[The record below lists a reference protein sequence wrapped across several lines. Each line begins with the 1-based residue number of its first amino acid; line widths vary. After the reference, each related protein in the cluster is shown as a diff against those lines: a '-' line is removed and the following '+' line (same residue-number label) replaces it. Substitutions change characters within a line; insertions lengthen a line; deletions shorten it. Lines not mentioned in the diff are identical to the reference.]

1 MPARCAA
8 LLLCLAVGLPAASA
22 ELSRVQH
29 RANPIRKVVTM
40 LQSMEKKVTAEGEA
54 EEAAYKEFMCY
65 CKTGVADLEKSISDG
80 EAKIEALDSKIKEQA
95 EKKAQTEADLQ
106 EHKESRAEAKDQM
119 AKATALRDSENKA
132 FLKFKSD
139 SDTNISAIAAA
150 VAALEKGMLGSFL
163 QSGSANLIRTYAMEK
178 ATMEDAARQM
188 LLSFLAGTTS
198 EGYAPKSGEITGIL
212 KQMGDEMAAAL
223 ADAEKTESDA
233 ASTYEAMMSAKT
245 KEVNTLTAQI
255 EEEMTR
261 LGELNVL
268 LADDSND
275 LEETKDTLAED
286 QKYLAELEK
295 GCATKTAEWEARC
308 KVRAQE
314 LLALA
319 ETIKVLN
326 ADDALELFKKTLPAP
341 SASLVQIQESSLALR
356 ARALSVLRGSPHRG
370 SSVDLVMLALQG
382 RAQGFEKVIKLIDEM
397 MANLKEEQAGDDQKK
412 KYCETELDKS
422 EDTKK
427 ELERS
432 IEVSTT
438 AIEELKGAIAEWTME
453 IADLKASIAALDKS
467 VAEATKLRKEENAEY
482 KDLMQNDKAAKEV
495 LLWAKNRLNK
505 FYNPKLYKEEKEE
518 SFVQAAPQLVQ
529 VAAHSRSKRGGAD
542 AAPPPPPETFGAY
555 SKKGEE
561 NAGVVSMI
569 DLLVGDLDKE
579 MTEATVSEK
588 DAQADYE
595 QLMSD
600 AGDKRSADTKAL
612 TEKTASKAQGEEA
625 LQNEEGN
632 KKDLSVQLMET
643 VQIINNLHSE
653 CDWLLTYFDV
663 RKAARTEE
671 IESLDKAKA
680 VLSGADYSLLQ
691 IGSA

>member
-1 MPARCAA
+1 
-8 LLLCLAVGLPAASA
+8 
-22 ELSRVQH
+22 
-29 RANPIRKVVTM
+29 
-40 LQSMEKKVTAEGEA
+40 
-54 EEAAYKEFMCY
+54 
-65 CKTGVADLEKSISDG
+65 
-80 EAKIEALDSKIKEQA
+80 
-95 EKKAQTEADLQ
+95 
-106 EHKESRAEAKDQM
+106 
-119 AKATALRDSENKA
+119 
-132 FLKFKSD
+132 
-139 SDTNISAIAAA
+139 
-150 VAALEKGMLGSFL
+150 
-163 QSGSANLIRTYAMEK
+163 
-178 ATMEDAARQM
+178 MEDAARQM
-188 LLSFLAGTTS
+188 LLSFLSGTTS

-212 KQMGDEMAAAL
+212 KQMGDEMAAGL
-223 ADAEKTESDA
+223 ADAEKAEGDA
-233 ASTYEAMMSAKT
+233 VSTYEAMMGAKT
-245 KEVNTLTAQI
+245 KEVNTLTVQI
-255 EEEMTR
+255 EEEMMR

-275 LEETKDTLAED
+275 LEETRDTLAED
-286 QKYLAELEK
+286 QKYLAQLER

-308 KVRAQE
+308 KVRAEE
-314 LLALA
+314 LVALA

-356 ARALSVLRGSPHRG
+356 DRALAVLRGSPRRG
-370 SSVDLVMLALQG
+370 PSADLVMLALQG
-382 RAQGFEKVIKLIDEM
+382 KSQGFEKVIKLIDEM
-397 MANLKEEQAGDDQKK
+397 MANLKAEQTGDDQKK
-412 KYCETELDKS
+412 KYCAAELDKS

-505 FYNPKLYKEEKEE
+505 FYNPKLYKEE
-518 SFVQAAPQLVQ
+518 SLVQAAPQLVQ
-529 VAAHSRSKRGGAD
+529 VAAHSRSMRGGAD

-555 SKKGEE
+555 ANKGEE
-561 NAGVVSMI
+561 SAGVVAMI
-569 DLLVGDLDKE
+569 DLLVKDLDKE
-579 MTEATVSEK
+579 TTEATVSEK

-600 AGDKRSADTKAL
+600 AGEKRSADTKAL
-612 TEKTASKAQGEEA
+612 TEKTSSKAQGEEA

-632 KKDLSVQLMET
+632 SKDLGVQLMET
-643 VQIINNLHSE
+643 VQVINNLHAE

-663 RKAARTEE
+663 RRAARTEE
-671 IESLDKAKA
+671 IESLDKARA

-691 IGSA
+691 VGSV